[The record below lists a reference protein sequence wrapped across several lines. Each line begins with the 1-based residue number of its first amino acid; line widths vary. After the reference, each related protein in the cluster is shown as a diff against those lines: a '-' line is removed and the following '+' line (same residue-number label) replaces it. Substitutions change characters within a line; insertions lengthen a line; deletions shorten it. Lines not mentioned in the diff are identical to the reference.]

1 MIHLIE
7 NYLCL
12 ALRSF
17 RDPPAEDVGDTICG
31 DTGQPKI
38 TGALEDR
45 MDRMVAFENDVLGML
60 NLADE
65 VVATKVHAVTFVLR
79 ELRSQHECPMVEPF
93 LNTVW
98 VDMIGRRLQG
108 SRVAHGDKGVFF
120 HAEPNTLRLKHTGN
134 DVMAVEVVRGIER
147 QEGSNAHG
155 EGTNLRTSFC
165 AQAMGISFFRV

>member
-7 NYLCL
+7 HYLCL

-31 DTGQPKI
+31 DPGQSKI

-79 ELRSQHECPMVEPF
+79 ELRPLECSGVQRSEF
-93 LNTVW
+93 GRVRFAGVDCW
-98 VDMIGRRLQG
+98 V
-108 SRVAHGDKGVFF
+108 F
-120 HAEPNTLRLKHTGN
+120 P
-134 DVMAVEVVRGIER
+134 
-147 QEGSNAHG
+147 
-155 EGTNLRTSFC
+155 
-165 AQAMGISFFRV
+165 